1 MNSRGLRRPMLSH
14 PDTLRHS
21 LTAGGHDSYAGAL
34 GTVALGAAVTAIPVI
49 FHLAGQ
55 PVAIAICVLLGLV
68 MSSAAIASVPIVLI
82 IAYLFQ
88 NTFVAL
94 VSPHIATLDEF
105 NTIRAYNFV
114 LTATVWLVLFSGYW
128 LERGSMHKRMRVL
141 IDVTTGVLVLIGFYF
156 TLGLAASA
164 ESAATY
170 LRNIAAPILLFQ
182 IFALIA
188 YRYPV
193 PFIKPLVIVAVIT
206 AAYGFGELFAQQHL
220 FSLING
226 DAYIE
231 LRVRQDHEAG
241 VWVREMQETGRVMR
255 NYLDTMTIDFFN
267 TPLFTDLGL
276 RFNRLLGPNF
286 HSISYAYALSF
297 LAMILTATGHWW
309 WLVLLLPLLVIVG
322 SKGAI
327 IALLGTLAFVVLAT
341 YVRAFRNIGWYFATL
356 VVYAAAG
363 IVFGIR
369 AQDYHVIGF
378 IGGLRGFL
386 SKSSGSGNRRRRQS
400 VALGRILRLV
410 AVAEFGPHRRRAR
423 KRCRRP
429 AVSNG
434 YRSSCDDRGVALDR
448 PDALALL
455 PAHRREPL
463 RRSGVGNSGDHG
475 ERHLPGGS
483 LVRAVGARDDERIRG
498 TLAGC
503 DIPCITRRCGD
514 RYSGAP
520 SARGDVIRAR

>member
-1 MNSRGLRRPMLSH
+1 MLSH

-21 LTAGGHDSYAGAL
+21 LTAGGQDSYASAL
-34 GTVALGAAVTAIPVI
+34 GTVVLGAAVTAIPVI

-55 PVAIAICVLLGLV
+55 PIAIAICVLLGLV
-68 MSSAAIASVPIVLI
+68 LSSAAIVSVPIALI

-156 TLGLAASA
+156 TLGLASSA

-267 TPLFTDLGL
+267 TPLFADLGL

-327 IALLGTLAFVVLAT
+327 IALLGTLAFVVLAK

-363 IVFGIR
+363 IAFGIR

-378 IGGLRGFL
+378 LGGLRGFL
-386 SKSSGSGNRRRRQS
+386 SNPLGQGIGAGGNLSLS
-400 VALGRILRLV
+400 VASFDWSRSQNLGHTDIALESAVGVLLYQMGIGALVMIAVLLWIVLMLWRNYRLTGESLY
-410 AVAEFGPHRRRAR
+410 AVAALGTAVIMVNGIFQEEALFAPLALGTMSAFAGLLLGATYRALPATAAIDIAVRRA
-423 KRCRRP
+423 P
-429 AVSNG
+429 V
-434 YRSSCDDRGVALDR
+434 
-448 PDALALL
+448 
-455 PAHRREPL
+455 
-463 RRSGVGNSGDHG
+463 
-475 ERHLPGGS
+475 
-483 LVRAVGARDDERIRG
+483 
-498 TLAGC
+498 T
-503 DIPCITRRCGD
+503 T
-514 RYSGAP
+514 
-520 SARGDVIRAR
+520 